1 MTENVQ
7 LFLISFFG
15 VIFIIQL
22 IMSAF
27 FSDVEI
33 DTDIGDMSVGLS
45 LGDIF
50 SLKGIVNFF
59 LGGSITSYN
68 VGLNS
73 ITGVLLSILGGLIL
87 VIVLGLMYSLLYKLQ
102 YERKLDTI
110 GDLVGKTAKI
120 TSKKGS
126 FMMIQA
132 EINGSLEEVEARL
145 SDNIIDDSKYKIG
158 DSVTIINNIG
168 GKYIVE

>member
-1 MTENVQ
+1 
-7 LFLISFFG
+7 
-15 VIFIIQL
+15 
-22 IMSAF
+22 
-27 FSDVEI
+27 
-33 DTDIGDMSVGLS
+33 
-45 LGDIF
+45 
-50 SLKGIVNFF
+50 
-59 LGGSITSYN
+59 
-68 VGLNS
+68 
-73 ITGVLLSILGGLIL
+73 
-87 VIVLGLMYSLLYKLQ
+87 MYSLLYKLQ